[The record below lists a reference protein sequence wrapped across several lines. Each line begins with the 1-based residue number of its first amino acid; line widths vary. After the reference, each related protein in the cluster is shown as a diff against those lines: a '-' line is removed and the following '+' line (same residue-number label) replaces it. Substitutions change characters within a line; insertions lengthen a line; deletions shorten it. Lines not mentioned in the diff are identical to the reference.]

1 MLQEK
6 IEMFLLDSDE
16 LDIRWVDNTTE
27 AIKNN
32 FTFVKRTVL
41 DLEEAKIRGRGN
53 IYNMAMKMA
62 RQNRISYEESELI
75 SAALA
80 ARHTDFVEAFNN
92 GTL

>member
-6 IEMFLLDSDE
+6 IEMFLLESE
-16 LDIRWVDNTTE
+16 EIDIRWVDTATE

-32 FTFVKRTVL
+32 FTFVKRVAL
-41 DLEEAKIRGRGN
+41 DLEEANIRGRGN

-75 SAALA
+75 SAILA
-80 ARHTDFVEAFNN
+80 SRHKDFVEAFNN
-92 GTL
+92 GTF